1 MLPIF
6 FNQITYICT
15 YLATLVAIIFLGDAL
30 FFHCNLLHRSDQ
42 NHSDLR
48 RWVMITSFNQKKNNP
63 KIQHHHP
70 LYHPLK
76 IVEND
81 AILKSD
87 PLVNSK
93 IDKDFMDPKSDVSA
107 KKWTQISGIIKL
119 ALATNDRRV
128 KGHIFGQLFAKMEKI
143 YEILFSCFIA
153 FFPNFVLKIF

>member
-6 FNQITYICT
+6 FNQITYICA

-63 KIQHHHP
+63 KIKHHHP

-76 IVEND
+76 IIANE
-81 AILKSD
+81 AILNCDS
-87 PLVNSK
+87 LVNSK
-93 IDKDFMDPKSDVSA
+93 TDKDFMDPKNDVSA
-107 KKWTQISGIIKL
+107 K
-119 ALATNDRRV
+119 NDRRV
-128 KGHIFGQLFAKMEKI
+128 KGHIFGQWFAKMEKI

>member
-6 FNQITYICT
+6 STKSPTYVRIWQHW
-15 YLATLVAIIFLGDAL
+15 LLLHIFLGDAL

-107 KKWTQISGIIKL
+107 KK
-119 ALATNDRRV
+119 
-128 KGHIFGQLFAKMEKI
+128 
-143 YEILFSCFIA
+143 
-153 FFPNFVLKIF
+153 